1 MKSSAPWTN
10 RGASTCSRFCA
21 VWAIVSRRSFSLR
34 TSSRC
39 ATGWTASFAFLTTP
53 PPVRASCATIPQPW
67 DHPMRAWLPEARV
80 TGPEPAVERDIEGL
94 NRVFA
99 EAFTDRY
106 RRDGLIGVRVPQL
119 NPLVWRYAL
128 LDAGD
133 GAMVWR
139 DEHGDVAAFN
149 VAHQAGAEGW
159 VGPLAVRPDRQ
170 GTGVGKTV
178 VRTAAD
184 WLIDRGVST
193 LGLET
198 MPRTPENIG
207 FYARLGFAPGFLT
220 VTVTNEIATRGHPA
234 PVLLS
239 KRSAAEKDATIAAAR
254 GLVDDL
260 IGGVDYSR
268 EILLTAELGRGDTSL
283 VEGANGL
290 DAMAL
295 WHSAPLADSRTRD
308 EVRVLKL
315 APRTDATFEAAIAA
329 VEAAAAKAGIRRIA
343 IRCQSRY
350 GEAFRRLIARGYRVR
365 WTDLR
370 MTYEGYLERHAAE
383 GVLFSNWE
391 I

>member
-1 MKSSAPWTN
+1 
-10 RGASTCSRFCA
+10 
-21 VWAIVSRRSFSLR
+21 
-34 TSSRC
+34 
-39 ATGWTASFAFLTTP
+39 
-53 PPVRASCATIPQPW
+53 
-67 DHPMRAWLPEARV
+67 MRAWLPETRV
-80 TGPEPAVERDIEGL
+80 TGPERAAERDIEGL

-159 VGPLAVRPDRQ
+159 MGPLAVRPDRQ

-220 VTVTNEIATRGHPA
+220 VTLTNEIATRGQPA

-239 KRSAAEKDATIAAAR
+239 KRSAAEKDATMAAAR

-268 EILLTAELGRGDTSL
+268 EILLTAELGLGDTSL

-315 APRTDATFEAAIAA
+315 AARTDATFEAAIAA

-370 MTYEGYLERHAAE
+370 MTYEGYSERQAAQ

>member
-1 MKSSAPWTN
+1 
-10 RGASTCSRFCA
+10 
-21 VWAIVSRRSFSLR
+21 
-34 TSSRC
+34 
-39 ATGWTASFAFLTTP
+39 
-53 PPVRASCATIPQPW
+53 
-67 DHPMRAWLPEARV
+67 MRAWLPDTRV
-80 TGPEPAVERDIEGL
+80 TGPERATERDIEGL

-128 LDAGD
+128 LDAGE

-139 DEHGDVAAFN
+139 DEHEDIAAFN
-149 VAHQAGAEGW
+149 VAHQAGVEGW
-159 VGPLAVRPDRQ
+159 MGPLAVRPDRQ
-170 GTGVGKTV
+170 STGVGKTIV
-178 VRTAAD
+178 QTAVD
-184 WLIDRGVST
+184 WLIERGVTT

-207 FYARLGFAPGFLT
+207 FYARLGFTPGFLT
-220 VTVTNEIATRGHPA
+220 ITLTNEIATRGHPA

-239 KRSAAEKDATIAAAR
+239 RRSGDEKEAAMEAAR
-254 GLVDDL
+254 RLVGDL
-260 IGGVDYSR
+260 AAGIDFSR
-268 EILLTAELGRGDTSL
+268 EILLTAELGLGDTSL
-283 VEGANGL
+283 VEGDAGL
-290 DAMAL
+290 DALAV
-295 WHSAPLADSRTRD
+295 WHSVPLADSRTRD

-315 APRTDATFEAAIAA
+315 AARTDAAFDAAISA

-343 IRCQSRY
+343 VRCQSRY
-350 GEAFRRLIARGYRVR
+350 AEAFRRLVVRGYRVR

-370 MTYEGYLERHAAE
+370 MTYENHPERHAAR

>member
-1 MKSSAPWTN
+1 
-10 RGASTCSRFCA
+10 
-21 VWAIVSRRSFSLR
+21 
-34 TSSRC
+34 
-39 ATGWTASFAFLTTP
+39 
-53 PPVRASCATIPQPW
+53 
-67 DHPMRAWLPEARV
+67 MRAWLPETRV
-80 TGPEPAVERDIEGL
+80 TGPERATERDIDGL

-128 LDAGD
+128 LDAGE

-149 VAHQAGAEGW
+149 VAHQAGTEGW
-159 VGPLAVRPDRQ
+159 MGPLAVRPDRQ

-178 VRTAAD
+178 VRRAAD
-184 WLIDRGVST
+184 WLIERGVRT

-207 FYARLGFAPGFLT
+207 FYARLGFTPGFLT
-220 VTVTNEIATRGHPA
+220 ITLTNEIATRGHPA

-239 KRSAAEKDATIAAAR
+239 RRSGDDKEASMHAAR
-254 GLVDDL
+254 RLVGDL
-260 IGGVDYSR
+260 VPAIDFSR
-268 EILLTAELGRGDTSL
+268 EILLTAELGLGDTSL
-283 VEGANGL
+283 VEGDQGL
-290 DAMAL
+290 DALAL

-308 EVRVLKL
+308 EVRILKL
-315 APRTDATFEAAIAA
+315 AARDDSSFDAAIAG
-329 VEAAAAKAGIRRIA
+329 VEAAAARAGIRRIA
-343 IRCQSRY
+343 VRCQSRY
-350 GEAFRRLIARGYRVR
+350 DDAFQRLIARGYRVR

-370 MTYEGYLERHAAE
+370 MTLDGYPEQHAAR
-383 GVLFSNWE
+383 GVIFSNWE

>member
-1 MKSSAPWTN
+1 
-10 RGASTCSRFCA
+10 
-21 VWAIVSRRSFSLR
+21 
-34 TSSRC
+34 
-39 ATGWTASFAFLTTP
+39 
-53 PPVRASCATIPQPW
+53 
-67 DHPMRAWLPEARV
+67 MRAWLPEPLV
-80 TGPEPAVERDIEGL
+80 TGPERATERDIGSL

-128 LDAGD
+128 LDAGA

-139 DEHGDVAAFN
+139 DEHGDIVAFN
-149 VAHQAGAEGW
+149 VAHQAGIEGW
-159 VGPLAVRPDRQ
+159 MGPLAVRPDRQ
-170 GTGVGKTV
+170 SSGVGKTI

-184 WLIDRGVST
+184 WLIDRGITT

-207 FYARLGFAPGFLT
+207 FYARLGFIPGYLT
-220 VTVTNEIATRGHPA
+220 ITLTNEIATRGHPA

-239 KRSAAEKDATIAAAR
+239 RRSADEKDAAMEAAR
-254 GLVDDL
+254 RLAGDLVTGIDF
-260 IGGVDYSR
+260 SR
-268 EILLTAELGRGDTSL
+268 EILLTAELGLGDTSL
-283 VEGANGL
+283 VESGTGL
-290 DAMAL
+290 DALAV

-315 APRTDATFEAAIAA
+315 AARDDAAFDAAIAA
-329 VEAAAAKAGIRRIA
+329 VEAAAAQAGIRRIA
-343 IRCQSRY
+343 VRCQSRY
-350 GEAFRRLIARGYRVR
+350 DGAFRRLIARGYRVR

-370 MTYEGYLERHAAE
+370 MTYEGYPERHATR
-383 GVLFSNWE
+383 GVVFSNWE

>member
-1 MKSSAPWTN
+1 
-10 RGASTCSRFCA
+10 
-21 VWAIVSRRSFSLR
+21 
-34 TSSRC
+34 
-39 ATGWTASFAFLTTP
+39 
-53 PPVRASCATIPQPW
+53 
-67 DHPMRAWLPEARV
+67 MRAWLPETRV
-80 TGPEPAVERDIEGL
+80 TGPERPSERDIEGL

-128 LDAGD
+128 LDAGE

-149 VAHQAGAEGW
+149 VAHQAGVEGW
-159 VGPLAVRPDRQ
+159 MGPLAVRPDRQ
-170 GTGVGKTV
+170 STGVGKTI

-184 WLIDRGVST
+184 WLIDRGVTT

-207 FYARLGFAPGFLT
+207 FYARLGFVPGFLT
-220 VTVTNEIATRGHPA
+220 VTLTNEIATRGHPA

-239 KRSAAEKDATIAAAR
+239 RRGGDENDATMEAGR
-254 GLVDDL
+254 RLVGDL
-260 IGGVDYSR
+260 LPGIDFSR
-268 EILLTAELGRGDTSL
+268 EILLTAELGLGDTSL
-283 VEGANGL
+283 VDGDTGL
-290 DAMAL
+290 DALAV

-315 APRTDATFEAAIAA
+315 AARTDAAFEAAISA

-343 IRCQSRY
+343 VRCQSRY
-350 GEAFRRLIARGYRVR
+350 GEAFRRLITRGYRVR

-370 MTYEGYLERHAAE
+370 MTFEGYPERHAGS
-383 GVLFSNWE
+383 GVVFSNWE

>member
-1 MKSSAPWTN
+1 
-10 RGASTCSRFCA
+10 
-21 VWAIVSRRSFSLR
+21 
-34 TSSRC
+34 
-39 ATGWTASFAFLTTP
+39 
-53 PPVRASCATIPQPW
+53 
-67 DHPMRAWLPEARV
+67 MRAWLPDTRV
-80 TGPEPAVERDIEGL
+80 TGPERPTERDIDGL

-139 DEHGDVAAFN
+139 DEHGDIAAFN
-149 VAHQAGAEGW
+149 LAHQAGAEGW
-159 VGPLAVRPDRQ
+159 MGPLAVRPDRQ
-170 GTGVGKTV
+170 STGVGKTV

-184 WLIDRGVST
+184 WLIDRGITT

-207 FYARLGFAPGFLT
+207 FYARLGFIPGYLT
-220 VTVTNEIATRGHPA
+220 VTLTNEIATRGHPD

-239 KRSAAEKDATIAAAR
+239 RRQGEQKDSAMEAAR
-254 GLVDDL
+254 LLVNDL
-260 IGGVDYSR
+260 IPGIDFAR
-268 EILLTAELGRGDTSL
+268 EILLTAELGLGDTSL
-283 VEGANGL
+283 VEGDTGL
-290 DAMAL
+290 DAMAV

-315 APRTDATFEAAIAA
+315 AARDDAAFDAAIGA

-343 IRCQSRY
+343 VRCQSRY
-350 GEAFRRLIARGYRVR
+350 DEAFRRLIARGYRVR

-370 MTYEGYLERHAAE
+370 MTYEGYPERHAAH

>member
-1 MKSSAPWTN
+1 
-10 RGASTCSRFCA
+10 
-21 VWAIVSRRSFSLR
+21 
-34 TSSRC
+34 
-39 ATGWTASFAFLTTP
+39 
-53 PPVRASCATIPQPW
+53 
-67 DHPMRAWLPEARV
+67 MRAWLPDNRV
-80 TGPEPAVERDIEGL
+80 TGPERATERDIDGL

-106 RRDGLIGVRVPQL
+106 RRDGLAGVRVPQL

-128 LDAGD
+128 LDAGE

-139 DEHGDVAAFN
+139 DEHDEVAAFN
-149 VAHQAGAEGW
+149 IAHQAGAEGW
-159 VGPLAVRPDRQ
+159 MGPLAVRPDRQ

-184 WLIDRGVST
+184 WLIDRGVT
-193 LGLET
+193 TVGLET

-207 FYARLGFAPGFLT
+207 FYSRLGFTPGYLT
-220 VTVTNEIATRGHPA
+220 VTLTNEIATRGQPA

-239 KRSAAEKDATIAAAR
+239 QRDAGDKAAAMDAAR
-254 GLVDDL
+254 RLAGDLVP
-260 IGGVDYSR
+260 GVDFTR
-268 EILLTAELGRGDTSL
+268 EILLTAELGLGDMSL
-283 VEGANGL
+283 VEGDAGL

-295 WHSAPLADSRTRD
+295 WHSVPLADSRTRD

-315 APRTDATFEAAIAA
+315 AARDGAAFDATIAA
-329 VEAAAAKAGIRRIA
+329 VEAAAAKTGIRRVA
-343 IRCQSRY
+343 VRCQSRY
-350 GEAFRRLIARGYRVR
+350 DDAFRRLIGRGYRVR

-370 MTYEGYLERHAAE
+370 MTYEGHPERHAAQG